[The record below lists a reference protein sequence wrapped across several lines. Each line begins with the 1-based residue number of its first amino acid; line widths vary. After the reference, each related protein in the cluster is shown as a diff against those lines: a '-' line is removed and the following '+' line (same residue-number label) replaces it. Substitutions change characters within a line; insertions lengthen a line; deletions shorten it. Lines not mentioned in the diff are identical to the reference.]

1 MIKNTSDFNK
11 EKIKKLEEKFTLKDA
26 MKFRSNIR
34 FYKQDNIPSKE
45 VIEEIIQDAHDLI
58 PHKNNMIECNIKVYG
73 PEFAKEKEDL
83 VLSTMCGTA
92 KEFWRKGGQ
101 HEHDY
106 DLLKR
111 YMKIGDLK
119 MQQQLTMKVMSIIIG
134 ILDGLNI
141 IS

>member
-58 PHKNNMIECNIKVYG
+58 PHKNNMIE
-73 PEFAKEKEDL
+73 
-83 VLSTMCGTA
+83 
-92 KEFWRKGGQ
+92 
-101 HEHDY
+101 
-106 DLLKR
+106 
-111 YMKIGDLK
+111 
-119 MQQQLTMKVMSIIIG
+119 
-134 ILDGLNI
+134 
-141 IS
+141 